1 MGPIPTRPRHRTVDN
16 QPDSHLPPLRAQ
28 DVSAECTHGVVKVSW
43 DKIAAAGNYRINGP
57 AELVGSTGRQ
67 DITAHG
73 NNPQATRRSAYWYKN
88 EGDTFNTIT
97 VQAHMN
103 DDWSTESAATS
114 VECDPFD
121 PDPPGTSMWESPNAI
136 IYPESPGTPRTV
148 LNPDLYLDSHTCG
161 TRTTTTTGSTRTCT
175 ATWYEASPITL
186 TAKHHGSGRTVN
198 HGASEHLH
206 LRRDS
211 ATSPY
216 YASLAP
222 HRHCDTE
229 TGLKETPTSPCG
241 SLIVDGEIVD
251 GDIEIIAWHPAL
263 DSAARSLWE
272 QIIIDVTIG
281 TSIGIL
287 TGGTGAAAT
296 AARAGFRVL
305 LRTLTPTLA
314 GVLATHGANFLT
326 RTSDVNVNVMPP
338 NCLASSHLHDGDT
351 WVRQSRSSLP
361 VPESPVP
368 DPSTA
373 YVPIRNPDRI

>member
-1 MGPIPTRPRHRTVDN
+1 M
-16 QPDSHLPPLRAQ
+16 
-28 DVSAECTHGVVKVSW
+28 
-43 DKIAAAGNYRINGP
+43 
-57 AELVGSTGRQ
+57 
-67 DITAHG
+67 
-73 NNPQATRRSAYWYKN
+73 
-88 EGDTFNTIT
+88 
-97 VQAHMN
+97 
-103 DDWSTESAATS
+103 
-114 VECDPFD
+114 
-121 PDPPGTSMWESPNAI
+121 
-136 IYPESPGTPRTV
+136 
-148 LNPDLYLDSHTCG
+148 LNPDLFLNTHSCG

-211 ATSPY
+211 DTSPY

-241 SLIVDGEIVD
+241 SLTVDGEIVD

-296 AARAGFRVL
+296 AARSGLTILWRAL
-305 LRTLTPTLA
+305 LASAITSFVDH
-314 GVLATHGANFLT
+314 GVSRLT

-351 WVRQSRSSLP
+351 WIRQSRSSQP

-373 YVPIRNPDRI
+373 YVPIRTQTEYDGHITIVNHTIEYCVEATQ